1 MTRLTELIA
10 LTAIL
15 LGSISGC
22 ARPPVSVNAKPLR
35 VETIYFE
42 TLPPKQPTFKELGFE
57 AYTVWFYHCV
67 INLDT
72 EDIERDDTAG
82 ASSVRIKVKSVAIDL
97 SCPIKIYISKKAPKE
112 THDHEQGH
120 VELCRRI
127 YNLAPEAARVAA
139 KTVHNLTFYG
149 MGANPQEARE
159 NAMNKARNEVGE
171 SFRAAISEPC
181 QDASEKYDRLTAK
194 YEGKPDF
201 TPALLSDM
209 AYAEIL
215 NAKRTTIK

>member
-1 MTRLTELIA
+1 MTRWTELIA
-10 LTAIL
+10 VSLAL
-15 LGSISGC
+15 LGSLTGC
-22 ARPPVSVNAKPLR
+22 ARPPISVNAQPLR

-42 TLPPKQPTFKELGFE
+42 SMPPKQPTFKELGFE
-57 AYTVWFYHCV
+57 AYTVWFFHCV

-72 EDIERDDTAG
+72 EDVEREDTSG
-82 ASSVRIKVKSVAIDL
+82 ASSVRLRVKSVAVDL

-112 THDHEQGH
+112 TQDHEQGH
-120 VELCRRI
+120 VEICRKV
-127 YNLAPEAARVAA
+127 YNLAPDAARTAA
-139 KTVHNLTFYG
+139 ATVQNLTFYG
-149 MGANPQEARE
+149 MGATPKEARD
-159 NAMNKARNEVGE
+159 NALNKARNEVGE

-201 TPALLSDM
+201 TPAILSEM

>member
-10 LTAIL
+10 LSAIL

-22 ARPPVSVNAKPLR
+22 ARAPLTVNFKPLR

-42 TLPPKQPTFKELGFE
+42 NMPPKQPTFKELGFE

-67 INLDT
+67 INLET
-72 EDIERDDTAG
+72 EDVERDDTSG
-82 ASSVRIKVKSVAIDL
+82 ASSVLIKVKSVAMDL
-97 SCPIKIYISKKAPKE
+97 SCPIKLYISKTAPKE

-120 VELCRRI
+120 IELCRKI
-127 YNLAPEAARVAA
+127 YSLAPEAARVAA
-139 KTVHNLTFYG
+139 SMVQGQTFYG
-149 MGANPQEARE
+149 MGANPQEARN
-159 NAMNKARNEVGE
+159 NAINKAKNEVGE

-181 QDASEKYDRLTAK
+181 QDASEKYDRLAAK

-201 TPALLSDM
+201 TSALLSEM
-209 AYAEIL
+209 AYAEII